1 MVVMFY
7 NISQWVTIMQK
18 IESIKVRNT
27 KSARISYRID
37 QGTYDLVKSLA
48 EENSVGVST
57 VARVL
62 LIEKLTED
70 RPKNIKIKR

>member
-1 MVVMFY
+1 
-7 NISQWVTIMQK
+7 MQK
-18 IESIKVRNT
+18 IKSLKVRNT
-27 KSARISYRID
+27 KTARISYRID

>member
-1 MVVMFY
+1 
-7 NISQWVTIMQK
+7 MQK
-18 IESIKVRNT
+18 IESIKIRNT
-27 KSARISYRID
+27 KSARISYRVD

>member
-1 MVVMFY
+1 
-7 NISQWVTIMQK
+7 MQK
-18 IESIKVRNT
+18 IESLKVRNT
-27 KSARISYRID
+27 KTARISYRVD

-48 EENSVGVST
+48 EENNVSIST

-62 LIEKLTED
+62 LREKLNED

>member
-1 MVVMFY
+1 
-7 NISQWVTIMQK
+7 MQK

-27 KSARISYRID
+27 KSARISYRVD

-48 EENSVGVST
+48 HENNVSVST

-62 LIEKLTED
+62 LKEKLTED

>member
-1 MVVMFY
+1 
-7 NISQWVTIMQK
+7 MQK

-27 KSARISYRID
+27 KSARISYRVD

-48 EENSVGVST
+48 EENNVGVST

>member
-1 MVVMFY
+1 
-7 NISQWVTIMQK
+7 MQK

>member
-1 MVVMFY
+1 
-7 NISQWVTIMQK
+7 MQK

-27 KSARISYRID
+27 KTARISYRID

-48 EENSVGVST
+48 EENSVGIST

>member
-1 MVVMFY
+1 
-7 NISQWVTIMQK
+7 MQK
-18 IESIKVRNT
+18 IESLKVRNT
-27 KSARISYRID
+27 KTARISYRVD

-48 EENSVGVST
+48 EENSVSIST

-62 LIEKLTED
+62 LREKLNED